1 MLVEKN
7 IVLMSIV
14 VVSNTAT
21 TFLLKTTLVSGTG
34 YQNIGNI
41 MLIRRATVFRVLRM
55 SHKQYELP
63 AAKVNRKPNRF
74 SKQVSCRKAA
84 SSDYLRVSCWW

>member
-21 TFLLKTTLVSGTG
+21 TFLLKTTLVSGNG
-34 YQNIGNI
+34 SQNTGNI

-55 SHKQYELP
+55 SHKQYEHP
-63 AAKVNRKPNRF
+63 AAR
-74 SKQVSCRKAA
+74 QG
-84 SSDYLRVSCWW
+84 